1 MLAIKYPGSMDNKL
15 ICKKLIH
22 CSSQKNNTNK
32 NINKYPKIYNNHNKK
47 NQVINKNYKKK
58 HIQKKLLN

>member
-1 MLAIKYPGSMDNKL
+1 MLVIKYPGSMDNKL
-15 ICKKLIH
+15 ICKKLIR
-22 CSSQKNNTNK
+22 CSSQKNNTLK

-47 NQVINKNYKKK
+47 SKVINKNYKKK